1 MNKVIVKENDTAI
14 TVYGKIINAL
24 RKARMVQDFILDC
37 YRINTREDIINV
49 GHKYLEISLEN

>member
-24 RKARMVQDFILDC
+24 QKIGVVSDFILDC
-37 YRINTREDIINV
+37 YKINTRDEVIGI
-49 GHKYLEISLEN
+49 GHKYIDISLEN

>member
-1 MNKVIVKENDTAI
+1 MNKVIVKDSDTAI

-24 RKARMVQDFILDC
+24 RKAGMVQDFILDC
-37 YRINTREDIINV
+37 YKINTRSDVIVV